1 MKKVLV
7 HEYRLQGGLH
17 EFIPN
22 FLGMS
27 TDNIYSLLGR
37 ALPMCKI
44 KQGVIMCTICY
55 PETSDK
61 EVTEILNKLK
71 IKYKL

>member
-22 FLGMS
+22 FQGMS
-27 TDNIYSLLGR
+27 TNNVYNILIK

-44 KQGVIMCTICY
+44 KQGAIMCTIFY
-55 PETSDK
+55 KISDDI
-61 EVTEILNKLK
+61 EVTKILNNLK
-71 IKYKL
+71 KQYSK